1 MIASGST
8 EHWSSRFWF
17 VVLVLA
23 GIAWG
28 IYHFGGRIGLA
39 SSQAKLYAFIGLC
52 IAVFL
57 LRYGGLM
64 VQFLWLRYTNKDANT
79 RTSSSE
85 ISPLRQ
91 ITTHVATMS
100 ALKQVL
106 RDKYG
111 RFWRR
116 KVTILMLTGSIT
128 DVEHL
133 TPGLSSQY
141 WLEDQ
146 GTVLLWGAI
155 LIFRQTA
162 TGLRL
167 CAHYVLA
174 RWMRWFGLH
183 PYLISSRY

>member
-28 IYHFGGRIGLA
+28 IYHFGDRIGLT
-39 SSQAKLYAFIGLC
+39 SSQAKLYAFTGLC
-52 IAVFL
+52 IVVFL
-57 LRYGGLM
+57 LRYGGLI
-64 VQFLWLRYTNKDANT
+64 VQFFWLRYKNKDANT

-85 ISPLRQ
+85 ISPLGQ
-91 ITTHVATMS
+91 KTTHVATLTT
-100 ALKQVL
+100 LKQLL

-111 RFWRR
+111 LFWRR
-116 KVTILMLTGSIT
+116 KVTILMLAGSVT

-133 TPGLSSQY
+133 APGLSSQY

-146 GTVLLWGAI
+146 GTVLLWGEI
-155 LIFRQTA
+155 LTFRQTA
-162 TGLRL
+162 TGSRL
-167 CAHYVLA
+167 YAHYVLA
-174 RWMRWFGLH
+174 RWMRWSG
-183 PYLISSRY
+183 